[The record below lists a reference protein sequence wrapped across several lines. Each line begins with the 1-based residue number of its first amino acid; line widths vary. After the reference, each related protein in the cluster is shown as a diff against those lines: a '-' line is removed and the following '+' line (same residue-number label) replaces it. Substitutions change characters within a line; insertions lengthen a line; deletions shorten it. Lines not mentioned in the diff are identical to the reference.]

1 MPVINID
8 VAAGD
13 GTPGSIYPCQ
23 PWPIDPRCCPG
34 WPTDPSEWSQDHFD
48 AQWLATTEL
57 WRAVAGAVGI
67 CRTVELP
74 CLDACAVD
82 SPYNYGAWMTPW
94 RGEGGAWFNNGS
106 CGCLGDCTC
115 GRMCTVTLQGPV
127 ASIESV
133 TVDGVVLAPTEYK
146 LLTAN
151 RVARCGSC
159 WPACQD
165 YCAEDGLVVT
175 YMRGVEPGID
185 AIRAV
190 SLLACRKL
198 LECGNGGGDCGTL
211 PSGVTSI
218 QREGLSMQLDNTIGA
233 GDNGTV
239 MSTGIARVDRWIAS
253 LNPYGITDQASVW
266 SPDVPMPQVWRT
278 GSTA

>member
-1 MPVINID
+1 MPVINFE
-8 VAAGD
+8 AAPND
-13 GTPGSIYPCQ
+13 GRPGSLYPCE
-23 PWPIDPRCCPG
+23 PWPIDPACCPG
-34 WPTDPSEWSQDHFD
+34 WPAEQAAWTQNHYD
-48 AQWLATTEL
+48 AQWLATIDL

-67 CRTVELP
+67 CRTVEAP

-82 SPYNYGAWMTPW
+82 SPYNYGAWMSPW

-115 GRMCTVTLQGPV
+115 GRLCTVTLQGPV
-127 ASIESV
+127 VEIESV
-133 TVDGVVLAPTEYK
+133 TVDGTALAPTDYK
-146 LLTAN
+146 LLTSN
-151 RVARCGSC
+151 RLARCGGC

-165 YCAEDGLVVT
+165 YCTEDGLIVT
-175 YMRGVEPGID
+175 YLRGTEPGLD

-233 GDNGTV
+233 GDNATV

-253 LNPYGITDQASVW
+253 INPYGITDQASVW
-266 SPDVPMPQVWRT
+266 SPDVPMPQIWRT
-278 GSTA
+278 GTTA